1 MSSSGDSPSAA
12 PTTPATLLA
21 PNSTHNPNGSL
32 GLGDEQISEDEARKR
47 REQLNRRPSYRMIL
61 KDLETADK
69 NLKKEPEDT
78 PPASNEPPPLPL
90 HVQIPPSARGL
101 PGPSASPYDS
111 PLGTSLLPPPSSTAI
126 PHGLAFPL
134 NGDLQPQLHLDYNP
148 AALAA
153 AVVAASQGR
162 QLTPT
167 SSQHELPGQ
176 GTPSGSAGLLLP
188 GADLH
193 GLKPPMGDLAA
204 NPFANHVGQ
213 NIIDWQ
219 QQLLSGYNSSPS
231 PVSSRLGGPGG
242 LGEDES
248 TRKRQVRLLKNREAA
263 KECRRKKKEYVKCL
277 ENRVAVRSRNSTV
290 EKRNKRDC
298 DSCNSSSLS
307 AHIDRQGQSPCAMCT
322 RPFTPIFPQIP
333 LVYTK
338 FLAFHTSI
346 T

>member
-1 MSSSGDSPSAA
+1 MSSSGDSPGAA
-12 PTTPATLLA
+12 PTTPANLLT
-21 PNSTHNPNGSL
+21 PNNHPNIQNGGL

-78 PPASNEPPPLPL
+78 PPSSNEPPPLPL
-90 HVQIPPSARGL
+90 HVQIPSARGL
-101 PGPSASPYDS
+101 PGPSASPYGS
-111 PLGTSLLPPPSSTAI
+111 PLGASLLPPPSSAAL
-126 PHGLAFPL
+126 PHALGFPL
-134 NGDLQPQLHLDYNP
+134 NGDLQPQLHLADYTNS

-193 GLKPPMGDLAA
+193 GLKPPMSDLAA

-213 NIIDWQ
+213 NWQ

-231 PVSSRLGGPGG
+231 PVSSRVGGPGG
-242 LGEDES
+242 LGCEDES

-277 ENRVAVRSRNSTV
+277 ENRVAVLENQNKALIEELKTLKELYCRK
-290 EKRNKRDC
+290 EKQEG
-298 DSCNSSSLS
+298 L
-307 AHIDRQGQSPCAMCT
+307 
-322 RPFTPIFPQIP
+322 
-333 LVYTK
+333 
-338 FLAFHTSI
+338 
-346 T
+346 